1 MARRRAS
8 TKGPGFDFSLHMRR
22 LCEDIVTRSPE
33 LSHIDLSRVAIAY
46 ARSRKPVAYGLQAAL
61 TPLRF
66 EAGSRYTT
74 RRGRRWSVQKVV
86 DREGR
91 EMLYILSF
99 YLPRFLDTPYKEKLT
114 TIFHEL
120 WHVSPSFDG
129 DVRRHEGRCYAHTSS
144 QNEYDRAMW
153 DMAKSWLS
161 LDPPEPLH
169 AFLHY
174 NFKEL
179 TRRWGHVHGTR
190 IAAPKL
196 YPVVE
201 PGTADFPQPHTRAAA
216 EMQAPPAGRQS
227 R

>member
-1 MARRRAS
+1 MARRKAS
-8 TKGPGFDFSLHMRR
+8 TKSPGFDFTLHMRR

-33 LSHIDLSRVAIAY
+33 LAHIDLSRVAFAY

-66 EAGSRYTT
+66 EGGSRYTT

-86 DREGR
+86 DRNGR

-120 WHVSPSFDG
+120 WHVSPTCDG

-144 QNEYDRAMW
+144 QHEYDRAMW
-153 DMAKSWLS
+153 AMAKTWLS

-169 AFLHY
+169 AFLHL
-174 NFKEL
+174 NFQEL
-179 TRRWGHVHGTR
+179 SRRWGRVHGTR

-196 YPVVE
+196 YPVIDSPTENLAHPNVQ
-201 PGTADFPQPHTRAAA
+201 PGTG
-216 EMQAPPAGRQS
+216 MQAAPASRQS